1 MSNDKKLNNNYS
13 AVGVEVKP
21 CSCTDDS
28 NKTSNEVNFGSTD
41 GECSPKFNFH
51 FGEPIFNESN
61 FTFKEDTNVS
71 KSKINIYLAGPIF
84 TIRDRMFLDLIYNNL
99 MKVVPEALKDK
110 IDIYVPH
117 RNTAINDKTK
127 SANSYQIYEGD
138 MQRLRNTDILAAVIS
153 GDMPPAGTTCE
164 IGIFSEMHSGKE
176 DIVALYDDSRD
187 GYFTAS
193 AEKYEAMRQDIGESQ
208 WPYVNL
214 FVIGCIKSNGV
225 LTATVESFVSAIVD
239 LIKVKLG
246 FNDSAN

>member
-13 AVGVEVKP
+13 AVGVVVKP
-21 CSCTDDS
+21 CSFTDDS
-28 NKTSNEVNFGSTD
+28 NKTSNEN
-41 GECSPKFNFH
+41 
-51 FGEPIFNESN
+51 N
-61 FTFKEDTNVS
+61 FTFEEV

-84 TIRDRMFLDLIYNNL
+84 TIRDRMFLDLIYDNL
-99 MKVVPEALKDK
+99 MKSIPAVLKDK
-110 IDIYVPH
+110 VDIYVPH

-164 IGIFSEMHSGKE
+164 IGIFSEMHSGRE

-214 FVIGCIKSNGV
+214 FVIGCIKSNGI
-225 LTATVESFVSAIVD
+225 LTATVESFVAAIVN

-246 FNDSAN
+246 FNDDAN

>member
-1 MSNDKKLNNNYS
+1 MSNDKKQNNNNYS
-13 AVGVEVKP
+13 AVGVEFKP
-21 CSCTDDS
+21 LSVANDS
-28 NKTSNEVNFGSTD
+28 NKTSNEVNFGCTGD
-41 GECSPKFNFH
+41 ECFPKVNLYH
-51 FGEPIFNESN
+51 GISNLNETSLA
-61 FTFKEDTNVS
+61 
-71 KSKINIYLAGPIF
+71 KSKVNIYLAGPIF
-84 TIRDRMFLDLIYNNL
+84 TIRDRMFLDLIYDNL
-99 MKVVPEALKDK
+99 MKAVPEALKDK
-110 IDIYVPH
+110 IDVYVPH

-153 GDMPPAGTTCE
+153 GDIPPAGTTCE

-193 AEKYEAMRQDIGESQ
+193 AEKYDAMRQDIGESQ

-225 LTATVESFVSAIVD
+225 LTATVESFVNAVVD
-239 LIKVKLG
+239 LIKIKLN
-246 FNDSAN
+246 FNDAAN